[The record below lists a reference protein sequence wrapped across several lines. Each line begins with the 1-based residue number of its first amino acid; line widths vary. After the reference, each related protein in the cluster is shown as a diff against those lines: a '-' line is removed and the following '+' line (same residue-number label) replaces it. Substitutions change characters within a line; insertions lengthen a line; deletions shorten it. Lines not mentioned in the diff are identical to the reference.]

1 MDYKY
6 KIGQKV
12 RIRKDL
18 TAGAEYPMQSG
29 ESYGCNLGV
38 NEDMERYRGQLM
50 TIDRQTYGV
59 YTLCEDNEYW
69 SWTDTMFESPKPL
82 TCKSLL

>member
-6 KIGQKV
+6 KVGDKV
-12 RIRKDL
+12 RVRKDL

-29 ESYGCNLGV
+29 EKYGYDPGV
-38 NEDMERYRGQLM
+38 NEAMETYRGQIM
-50 TIDRQTYGV
+50 TIDHQICGV
-59 YTLCEDNEYW
+59 YTLCDDIHY
-69 SWTDTMFESPKPL
+69 WTDTMFESPKPL

>member
-29 ESYGCNLGV
+29 EKYGYDPGT
-38 NEDMERYRGQLM
+38 NEAMETYRGQIM
-50 TIDRQTYGV
+50 TID
-59 YTLCEDNEYW
+59 
-69 SWTDTMFESPKPL
+69 K
-82 TCKSLL
+82 

>member
-6 KIGQKV
+6 KVGQKV
-12 RIRKDL
+12 RIREDL
-18 TAGAEYPMQSG
+18 TAGAKYPMQSG
-29 ESYGCNLGV
+29 EEYGYDPGA
-38 NEDMERYRGQLM
+38 NENMEAHRGQIMTIERYF
-50 TIDRQTYGV
+50 YGV
-59 YTLCEDNEYW
+59 YELCEDREHW

>member
-29 ESYGCNLGV
+29 ENYGYDPGV
-38 NEDMERYRGQLM
+38 NEAMERHRGQLM

-82 TCKSLL
+82 TCTSLL

>member
-6 KIGQKV
+6 KVGQNV

-29 ESYGCNLGV
+29 ENYGCDHGV
-38 NEDMERYRGQLM
+38 DEDMERYRGQLM

-59 YTLCEDNEYW
+59 YTLCEDNEHW
-69 SWTDTMFESPKPL
+69 IWTDTMFESPKPL

>member
-29 ESYGCNLGV
+29 ESYGCDPGV
-38 NEDMERYRGQLM
+38 NKDVERHRGQLM
-50 TIDRQTYGV
+50 TIECQICGV
-59 YTLCEDNEYW
+59 YTLCEDSHY
-69 SWTDTMFESPKPL
+69 WTDTMFESPKPL

>member
-6 KIGQKV
+6 KVGQKV

-18 TAGAEYPMQSG
+18 TGDAEYPMQSG
-29 ESYGCNLGV
+29 ENYGYDPGV
-38 NEDMERYRGQLM
+38 SDSMEKYRGQIM
-50 TIDRQTYGV
+50 TIKRQIGGV
-59 YTLCEDNEYW
+59 YQLCEDDNCW
-69 SWTDTMFESPKPL
+69 SWTDTMFETWKRL

>member
-6 KIGQKV
+6 KVGQKV

-29 ESYGCNLGV
+29 SRCGLDPGV
-38 NEDMERYRGQLM
+38 AEDMEKYRGRIM
-50 TIDRQTYGV
+50 TIDYIKGY
-59 YTLCEDNEYW
+59 YTLFEDDRQW
-69 SWTDTMFESPKPL
+69 SWSDTMFENAKPL

>member
-6 KIGQKV
+6 KVGQKV

-29 ESYGCNLGV
+29 SRCGWDPGA
-38 NEDMERYRGQLM
+38 NEYMEEYRGQIM
-50 TIDRQTYGV
+50 TIKSRIEGI
-59 YTLCEDNEYW
+59 YTLCEDDEFW
-69 SWTDTMFESPKPL
+69 SWTDTMFETKKRLS
-82 TCKSLL
+82 CKSLL

>member
-29 ESYGCNLGV
+29 ENYGCDPGV
-38 NEDMERYRGQLM
+38 DEDMERYRGQLM

-59 YTLCEDNEYW
+59 YTLCEDNEHW
-69 SWTDTMFESPKPL
+69 IWTDTMFESPKPL

>member
-1 MDYKY
+1 
-6 KIGQKV
+6 
-12 RIRKDL
+12 
-18 TAGAEYPMQSG
+18 
-29 ESYGCNLGV
+29 
-38 NEDMERYRGQLM
+38 MERYRGQLM

>member
-12 RIRKDL
+12 RVREDL

-29 ESYGCNLGV
+29 ESYGCNPGV

-50 TIDRQTYGV
+50 TIERICGV
-59 YTLCEDNEYW
+59 YTLCEDGECW
-69 SWTDTMFESPKPL
+69 SWTDTMFETQKRL

>member
-6 KIGQKV
+6 KVGQKV

-29 ESYGCNLGV
+29 ESYGCDSGV
-38 NEDMERYRGQLM
+38 NEDMERHRGQLM
-50 TIDRQTYGV
+50 TIKRICGV
-59 YTLCEDNEYW
+59 YTLCEDDEYW

>member
-6 KIGQKV
+6 KVGHKV

-29 ESYGCNLGV
+29 ENYGCDPGV
-38 NEDMERYRGQLM
+38 NEDMERHRGQLM
-50 TIDRQTYGV
+50 TIERQFCGV
-59 YTLCEDNEYW
+59 YTLYEDYKKW
-69 SWTDTMFESPKPL
+69 SWTDTMFESSKPL

>member
-6 KIGQKV
+6 KVGQKV
-12 RIRKDL
+12 RIREDL
-18 TAGAEYPMQSG
+18 TVGAEYPMQSG
-29 ESYGCNLGV
+29 ESRGCDPGA
-38 NEDMERYRGQLM
+38 NEDMVTHCGQIM
-50 TIDRQTYGV
+50 TIERQLCGV
-59 YTLCEDNEYW
+59 YTLYEDYKKW